1 MSEDNKMNIC
11 LVFVSYVIIKELIW
25 EIIKKYFYYYEKT
38 ESISNLIIT
47 KIYNLIEIKDKIIIS
62 PSEKNKIT
70 ELIKMYDLIKNKQEI
85 NEYKILLEEYQKYIS
100 IEIKDLQLPKKSIFG
115 NISKSVGQI
124 FNTLKADNISNFID
138 DVDIEKYII
147 NSIFLNKITEPLNA
161 KITEYQIVNIDY
173 REVYKI
179 TTNNIEIINIFTEIN
194 KKINDKIKINEKEL
208 VNNTLNYLYQDSKNT
223 IYKNYNRSYTQL
235 SNYLNFNLTSV
246 DKEYIINV
254 PKKII
259 NIVND
264 IFCIFVIPLNSK
276 YHLYK
281 DICLLLENKLIDINK
296 NTNNTLINYIY
307 KLDFKNIYTTI
318 IEYFL
323 KLNIEFENL
332 IVKQESAKRKAEE
345 ESAKRRAKIES
356 YKQKVKQETPTIV
369 STTSFKNDGSL
380 ASPHVI

>member
-1 MSEDNKMNIC
+1 MNIC

>member
-1 MSEDNKMNIC
+1 VSEDNKMNIC